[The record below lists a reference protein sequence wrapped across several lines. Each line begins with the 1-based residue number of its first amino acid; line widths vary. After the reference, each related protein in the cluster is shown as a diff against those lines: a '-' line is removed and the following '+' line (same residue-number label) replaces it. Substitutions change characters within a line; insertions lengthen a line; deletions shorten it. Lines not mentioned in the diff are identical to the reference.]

1 MDDAAATR
9 LNRKGRT
16 RKTKYLTK
24 ILVGSLANSWGVNQT
39 VPHK

>member
-1 MDDAAATR
+1 MDDAGATR
-9 LNRKGRT
+9 LKRKGSS

-24 ILVGSLANSWGVNQT
+24 ILVGSLANSWGENQR